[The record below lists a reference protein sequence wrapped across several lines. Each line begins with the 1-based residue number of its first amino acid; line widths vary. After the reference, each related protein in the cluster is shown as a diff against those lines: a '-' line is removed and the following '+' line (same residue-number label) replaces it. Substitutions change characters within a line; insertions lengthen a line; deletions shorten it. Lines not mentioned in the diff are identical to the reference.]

1 MVVVDFVGHREEG
14 CVIAGPLL
22 HVDDEVA
29 MRVHQVLFQ
38 RLQVRYRFLRN
49 KNRIGNFLSG
59 FLGHFCD
66 CLRSESVGKVFL
78 E

>member
-1 MVVVDFVGHREEG
+1 LVVVDFVGHGEEG

-38 RLQVRYRFLRN
+38 FLQMRNRFLEDS
-49 KNRIGNFLSG
+49 NRICKYSIFKHTGSWGPLTHETPLSTW
-59 FLGHFCD
+59 
-66 CLRSESVGKVFL
+66 
-78 E
+78 